1 MDRSKSLQKLK
12 EADVWD
18 LIVIGGGAT
27 GLGVAV
33 DSASRGFKTLL
44 LEQADFAKGTSSRS
58 TKLVHGG
65 VRYLEQGNVKL
76 VREALR
82 ERGII
87 LKNAAHLA
95 KKQAFIIPVYSAWE
109 SIKYFVGLRVYDLL
123 AGGYGIGRSAFL
135 SKKKVTED
143 MPGVRTERLR
153 GGILYYDGQ
162 FDDAR
167 MAISL
172 AATCEDCGGTV
183 LNYMPVTGLVKNGA
197 GRLVAVEATD
207 LETGRSY
214 RMPGRTIVN
223 ATGVFVDE
231 IHRMDTGE
239 MEQTVQPSQGVH
251 LVLPPEF
258 LETTAYS
265 LMIPATDDGRVLF
278 LVPWHD
284 HLLMGTTDTPLEEH
298 TLEPRALEKEVD
310 FILRNAGKYL
320 RKAPGR
326 KDVLS
331 VFAGLRPLA
340 LPQHGGGKATKDISR
355 THSLQVSDSGL
366 ITITGGKWTTYRRM
380 AEDTVDRAIRV
391 GDLPPRPCVTGGLK
405 VHGWAPAEPGDK
417 DWNVY
422 GSDLPRIRALEQ
434 KDPSLAVRLDA
445 AWPFTRAEVVW
456 AVFHEMARTVEDVLS
471 RRFRVL
477 FLDAKAAI
485 RMAPEVAGIMKD
497 TLHRDDAWAAGQ
509 VQEFTRL
516 ASEYLLS
523 TAADVSQGMKATERP

>member
-1 MDRSKSLQKLK
+1 MDRSKSLQNLK
-12 EADVWD
+12 ETDLWD

-33 DSASRGFKTLL
+33 DAASRGFKTLL

-109 SIKYFVGLRVYDLL
+109 SVKYFLGLRMYDLL
-123 AGGYGIGRSAFL
+123 AGGYGIGRSVFL
-135 SKKKVTED
+135 SKKKVTRD
-143 MPGVRTERLR
+143 MPGVKTDRLR

-167 MAISL
+167 MAVSL
-172 AATCEDCGGTV
+172 AATCEDSGGTV
-183 LNYMPVTGLVKNGA
+183 LNYMPVTGLVKNGS
-197 GRLVAVEATD
+197 GRLEAVKAAD
-207 LETGRSY
+207 LETGQSY
-214 RMPGRTIVN
+214 RLRGKIIVN

-231 IHRMDTGE
+231 IHRMDTGK
-239 MEQTVQPSQGVH
+239 MEQTIQPSQGVH
-251 LVLPPEF
+251 LVLPPKF

-320 RKAPGR
+320 RRAPGR

-340 LPQHGGGKATKDISR
+340 LPEHGGRKATKDISR
-355 THSLQVSDSGL
+355 THSLQVSESGL

-380 AEDTVDRAIRV
+380 AEDTVDKAIRV
-391 GDLPPRPCVTGGLK
+391 GGLPARPCVTDRLK
-405 VHGWAPAEPGDK
+405 IHGWTPAQAGNQ

-422 GSDLPRIRALEQ
+422 GSDLARIRALEQ

-485 RMAPEVAGIMKD
+485 RMAPEVAAIMKD
-497 TLHRDDAWAAGQ
+497 TLHRDDAWAGTQ

-523 TAADVSQGMKATERP
+523 KAADATGRVQETPRR